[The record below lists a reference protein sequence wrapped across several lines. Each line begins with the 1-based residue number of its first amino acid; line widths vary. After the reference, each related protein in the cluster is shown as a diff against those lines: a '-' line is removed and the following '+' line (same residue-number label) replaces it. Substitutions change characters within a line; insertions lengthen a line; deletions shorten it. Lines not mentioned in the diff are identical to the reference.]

1 MQEGEKQRQDDI
13 IELRKEIEKLRQNQ
27 GNVSTS
33 NNDAAMVTS

>member
-1 MQEGEKQRQDDI
+1 MQEGEKQRHDDI

-33 NNDAAMVTS
+33 NDAAMVTS